1 MIKLAK
7 TLYKVYPLYKK
18 LQRTNSTHQCYTP
31 QADLNGPG
39 GHAPSPN
46 LTLASSKKGYPAP
59 LESTNARKPFS
70 GRGSPPDPD
79 GQLTAFSRPPRDL
92 PPLSALWA

>member
-1 MIKLAK
+1 MIGLAK
-7 TLYKVYPLYKK
+7 TLYKVYPLNKN
-18 LQRTNSTHQCYTP
+18 LQRTNSTHQCYTTSGF
-31 QADLNGPG
+31 QWAE
-39 GHAPSPN
+39 GHAASPN

-59 LESTNARKPFS
+59 LESTNASKPFS

-79 GQLTAFSRPPRDL
+79 GELTAFSRPPRDL